1 MILQTLPIRIC
12 GKHSVIALLTKDE
25 NDKYL
30 HTFEFKMFVCI
41 ILYIGTDSQTPTN
54 CNMGSI
60 TLFNITKLFSD

>member
-30 HTFEFKMFVCI
+30 HTFEFKMFVC
-41 ILYIGTDSQTPTN
+41 YI
-54 CNMGSI
+54 
-60 TLFNITKLFSD
+60 